1 MVTMFVYDTKKKKT
15 SSNVMQWSSESTH
28 KHHDGAVDVLQQP
41 VPQPSNDNNPLSSET
56 DSNYEK
62 HSQRSLLNVPVY
74 PPNSQNNTANEAYYN
89 SDDPAKV
96 TPLIRSQATQLK
108 NGLDPSPPPTPIN
121 LTHLTPHR
129 LPNTYGYTEPNQ
141 TKPHE
146 PSTEKVKQ
154 EPNLTGIPDATKEQ
168 FENASGFSFAD
179 VRVHYNSNKPAE
191 LQSLAYTQGN
201 QVHIAPGQEQH
212 LGHELGH
219 VIQQKQGRVQPTMQV
234 QGTNI
239 NDNEVLER
247 EADTAGQNLYGK
259 YSVDKPIKQSVVPN
273 NTIQRWIKMNRRGMN
288 LESLEDDYG
297 NQYYPTTV
305 AKQARFLGLSYDEH
319 KKPKESQFV
328 LLTDFHDTLTEL
340 GVCIENLGF
349 ANLNEDAIANIALL
363 LHRWM
368 SIGKDGTV
376 VQTDDKEYDRRKEE
390 GVFAEMRYYNTY
402 EELAWAL
409 VQSLGL
415 QNQPGWGDTKNDEEI
430 VAHIVLNDS
439 SIKQSLGSLITK
451 LIGPAQKWLEDDKQK
466 NRETSSKLKIP
477 DYGKLYDAEN
487 FDKVLGGLLTNVN
500 VADQIMRIHDLKG
513 LFLGDKN
520 ITDVCPNY
528 FLDVNQLGKI
538 HIDKTRMRYNV
549 GTVDEAD
556 PWVIFN
562 RERGRNLWAG
572 PSYTTYQMLEM
583 AEQVKATASEK
594 EAVAYAIFAYWCVKY
609 PHTATPIHTF
619 HEVMTL
625 AQAKGVRYNPTETVI
640 KNAGE
645 ILGEGVYLA
654 FGRFG
659 FGTKLG
665 HVSK

>member
-1 MVTMFVYDTKKKKT
+1 MFVYDTKKKKT

-288 LESLEDDYG
+288 LESLEW
-297 NQYYPTTV
+297 YYTTTV
-305 AKQARFLGLSYDEH
+305 ANQAHFLGLSYDEH
-319 KKPKESQFV
+319 KKPNESQFV
-328 LLTDFHDTLTEL
+328 LLTDFRDTLTEL

-349 ANLNEDAIANIALL
+349 ANLNEDAIANIVLL

-376 VQTDDKEYDRRKEE
+376 VQTDDKEYDRRYKE

-415 QNQPGWGDTKNDEEI
+415 QNQPGLWDTENDEEK
-430 VAHIVLNDS
+430 VAHIVLRDS
-439 SIKQSLGSLITK
+439 SIQQSLGSLITK
-451 LIGPAQKWLEDDKQK
+451 LIDTAQKWWKDDK
-466 NRETSSKLKIP
+466 LKTP
-477 DYGKLYDAEN
+477 VYGELYGAKN
-487 FDKVLGGLLTNVN
+487 FDEVFKDLHANLD

-513 LFLGDKN
+513 LFLGKRK
-520 ITDVCPNY
+520 ITDLCPDY
-528 FLDVNQLGKI
+528 ILIVNQQKRI
-538 HIDKTRMRYNV
+538 HIDKTGMRYNV

-583 AEQVKATASEK
+583 AEQVGATRSEK
-594 EAVAYAIFAYWCVKY
+594 EAVAYAIFAFWCVKY

-619 HEVMTL
+619 HEVMTP
-625 AQAKGVRYNPTETVI
+625 AQAKGVYYNPTETVR
-640 KNAGE
+640 KNAEETLWWGPCP
-645 ILGEGVYLA
+645 I
-654 FGRFG
+654 
-659 FGTKLG
+659 
-665 HVSK
+665 